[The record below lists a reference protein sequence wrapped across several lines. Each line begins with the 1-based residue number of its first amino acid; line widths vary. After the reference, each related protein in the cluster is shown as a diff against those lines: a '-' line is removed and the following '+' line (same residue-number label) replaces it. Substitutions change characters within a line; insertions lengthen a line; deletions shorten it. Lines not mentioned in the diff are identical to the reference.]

1 MKLINL
7 KEFWEAHNLR
17 FDSFKKG
24 LAWTKKHIDSES
36 IRRISADNYLIDSIT
51 ANKAYREYMVKQDG
65 IYQDRCA
72 RAKLMTQ
79 RRVSKSN

>member
-7 KEFWEAHNLR
+7 KEFWEINSLR

-24 LAWTKKHIDSES
+24 LAWTKRHIDTQT

-51 ANKAYREYMVKQDG
+51 ANKAYKQYLLKQEI
-65 IYQDRCA
+65 IYNERST
-72 RAKLMTQ
+72 RAKLMTKQ
-79 RRVSKSN
+79 RTKKSE

>member
-7 KEFWEAHNLR
+7 KEFWEINNLR

-24 LAWTKKHIDSES
+24 LAWTKRHIDTQT

-51 ANKAYREYMVKQDG
+51 ANKAYKQYLLKQEI
-65 IYQDRCA
+65 IYNERST
-72 RAKLMTQ
+72 RAKLMTKQ
-79 RRVSKSN
+79 RTKKT

>member
-7 KEFWEAHNLR
+7 KEFWEINNLR

-24 LAWTKKHIDSES
+24 LAWTKRHIDTQT

-51 ANKAYREYMVKQDG
+51 ANKAYKQYLLKQEI
-65 IYQDRCA
+65 IYNERST
-72 RAKLMTQ
+72 RAKLMTKQ
-79 RRVSKSN
+79 RTKKS

>member
-7 KEFWEAHNLR
+7 KEFWEVNNLR

-24 LAWTKKHIDSES
+24 LAWTKRHIDTQT

-51 ANKAYREYMVKQDG
+51 ANKAYKQYLLKQEI
-65 IYQDRCA
+65 IYNERST
-72 RAKLMTQ
+72 RAKLMTKQ
-79 RRVSKSN
+79 RTKKS